1 MSLNFRQ
8 SEVWKL
14 SRVQNIEIIQI
25 LSTSKLE
32 RLYKFKDQI
41 FRSSGSVMDNIAEGF
56 ERDGNRELIQFLS
69 IAKGSNGELSS
80 QITRLLDMQIITEIK
95 HGEMQKQSAEI
106 SKQIGGF
113 ITYLK
118 RSEMQG
124 SKKK

>member
-95 HGEMQKQSAEI
+95 HSEMQKQSAEI

>member
-1 MSLNFRQ
+1 
-8 SEVWKL
+8 
-14 SRVQNIEIIQI
+14 
-25 LSTSKLE
+25 
-32 RLYKFKDQI
+32 
-41 FRSSGSVMDNIAEGF
+41 MDNIAEGF

-95 HGEMQKQSAEI
+95 HSDMQKQSAEI